1 MFTGIITDIGE
12 IRRAESGQFDIAC
25 HYDAASIAIGASIAC
40 DGICL
45 TATEVSPGDT
55 SGGVFTVFASNET
68 LGRTTAGSWNV
79 GRKINLE
86 RSLRLGDEL
95 GGHIVTGHVDAV
107 ISVRSRADDGPSV
120 RFEFECPADYA
131 RFLAEKGSV
140 GLDGISMTVNSVQ
153 GNRFTINAIPH
164 TLGATTLGEKAVG
177 DRLNMEVDLL
187 ARYVARLHEYGEETG
202 TP

>member
-12 IRRAESGQFDIAC
+12 VLRAENGLFDIAC
-25 HYDAASIAIGASIAC
+25 RYDAAGIDVGASIAC

-45 TATEVSPGDT
+45 TATEVSAGDA
-55 SGGVFTVFASNET
+55 GGAVFTIFASNET
-68 LGRTTAGSWNV
+68 LDRTTAGSWRV
-79 GRKINLE
+79 GRKVNLE

-95 GGHIVTGHVDAV
+95 GGHIVTGHVDTVAAV
-107 ISVRSRADDGPSV
+107 CAQADDGASV
-120 RFEFECPADYA
+120 RFELECPADYA
-131 RFLAEKGSV
+131 RFLAAKGSV
-140 GLDGISMTVNSVQ
+140 ALDGTSMTVNEVS

-187 ARYVARLHEYGEETG
+187 ARYVARLHEYGGETG
-202 TP
+202 AS